1 MQTGDCSVSG
11 LSPIIDEFQN
21 VGCELKTHFKEV
33 AEARDQDGG
42 CAVETLGGGVVQWL
56 NKIRHG
62 KGRLRLSSEK
72 DERTSAPVS

>member
-1 MQTGDCSVSG
+1 M
-11 LSPIIDEFQN
+11 
-21 VGCELKTHFKEV
+21 GCELKTHFKEV
-33 AEARDQDGG
+33 AVAETKTGTS
-42 CAVETLGGGVVQWL
+42 AVETLGGGVVQWL